1 MGELPTG
8 TITMLFSDVE
18 GSTALLS
25 RLGDR
30 YAEAL
35 SAQRA
40 IQRAAFAEF
49 GGHEMGTEGDSF
61 FAVFASAADAAWSCV
76 AAQRNLAGHNWPE
89 GITLRVRMGLH
100 SGEPARHEDG
110 YIGMDI
116 HRAAR
121 IAATAHGG
129 QVVASDA
136 TGLLAAPHLPA
147 SISLRD
153 LGFHRLKDIEAP
165 EHIFQLTAAGLPDR
179 FPPLRSLGA
188 ATSFPAP
195 MTPLVGR
202 GDELAALRATAA
214 RPNVRLVTLTGPGGV
229 GKTRLALAA
238 AALLHQ
244 SFPHGGYFV
253 PLAAVRDADVMW
265 KTIAGSL
272 DAAGDGP
279 DADVVTDYLRKRRA
293 LLVLD
298 NLEQLDGAAAVV
310 VALLAAAPEL
320 VILATSRR
328 PLHVL
333 GEHELPVPPL
343 GVPGSG
349 SPGEVAASGAAM
361 LFAQQAQL
369 VRPGFTITEGNAADV
384 AAICARLD
392 GLPLAIE
399 LAASRVKLLTPKA
412 LLARLGWG
420 LTLTAA
426 DAGRP
431 QRQQTLRDTIAWSY
445 ELLAPALAAAFR
457 RMGVFAGGCGLDSLA
472 AVAAIGMTYGG
483 EAAGSDALELA
494 AELQDLSLIIV
505 AEGPDGEPR
514 VGMLETIRNYALE
527 RLAEVGEL
535 DEARRRHARHYA
547 ALAEWAHGRYSGPQ
561 QLAALDQLEAEQAN
575 LRAALAWSLDT
586 PAEDPAE
593 RAQRAAIGLWL
604 TRELAFFWY
613 EHGHA
618 TEGRRWLERAIE
630 LAPDDAEAPLARAV
644 HGLGVLL
651 AQQGEHSRAV
661 ELLERNLALWR
672 KLGDREQESR
682 ELNSLGATY
691 RYLGD
696 VGAARPLLEESA
708 EIGRKLGSDHRVG
721 IALGNL
727 GQVESDAGN
736 LDRATELLHEALA
749 FHRKLGDN
757 AGVAIDI
764 ESLAVVSLRGSRPHE
779 ARDLL
784 AGVVG
789 YAANSGDTEFLAS
802 TLEVAACIA
811 AALGDRPPAARLAG
825 AAEGLRQQAGMPIP
839 RPDAALLEQFL
850 AAARAATAPRVWDA
864 ELAAGRALSEQQ
876 AAELLQSAVTRA

>member
-30 YAEAL
+30 YGEAL

-76 AAQRNLAGHNWPE
+76 AAQHELAGHDWPE

-110 YIGMDI
+110 YIGMDV

-121 IAATAHGG
+121 IAAAAHGG

-136 TGLLAAPHLPA
+136 ARLLAAPHLPA
-147 SISLRD
+147 NVSFHD

-165 EHIFQLTAAGLPDR
+165 EHVFQLTAAGLPER

-202 GDELAALRATAA
+202 DDELAALCATVA
-214 RPNVRLVTLTGPGGV
+214 RPGVRLVTLTGPGGV
-229 GKTRLALAA
+229 GKTRLGLAG
-238 AALLHQ
+238 AALLHHA
-244 SFPHGGYFV
+244 FPHGSYFV
-253 PLAAVRDADVMW
+253 PLAPVRDADVMW

-279 DADVVTDYLRKRRA
+279 DAEVVTGFLRERRA

-298 NLEQLDGAAAVV
+298 NLEQLDGAATV
-310 VALLAAAPEL
+310 VAALLLAAPEL

-328 PLHVL
+328 PLHVH

-343 GVPGSG
+343 SVPGG
-349 SPGEVAASGAAM
+349 GRAGEVAASGAAM

-399 LAASRVKLLTPKA
+399 LAASRAKLLTPKA
-412 LLARLGWG
+412 LLARLGDS
-420 LTLTAA
+420 LALAA
-426 DAGRP
+426 TDTGRP
-431 QRQQTLRDTIAWSY
+431 QRQRTLRGTITWSY
-445 ELLAPALAAAFR
+445 DLLSPALAAVFR
-457 RMGVFAGGCGLDSLA
+457 RVGVFAGGASLDALT
-472 AVAAIGMTYGG
+472 AVAAVGLPGG
-483 EAAGSDALELA
+483 DAAESDPLELA
-494 AELQDLSLIIV
+494 AELQDLSLITV
-505 AEGPDGEPR
+505 TEGPDGEPR
-514 VGMLETIRNYALE
+514 VGMLETIRDYALE
-527 RLAEVGEL
+527 RLAEAGEL
-535 DEARRRHARHYA
+535 DEARRRHAQHYA
-547 ALAEWAHGRYSGPQ
+547 ALAEWAHERYGGPQ
-561 QLAALDQLEAEQAN
+561 QLAAMDRLEAEQAN
-575 LRAALAWSLDT
+575 LRAALIWSLDT

-593 RAQRAAIGLWL
+593 RAEHAAIGLWL
-604 TRELAFFWY
+604 ARELAFFWY
-613 EHGHA
+613 DHGHA
-618 TEGRRWLERAIE
+618 TEGRRWLERATE
-630 LAPDDAEAPLARAV
+630 LAPDDAGAPLARAV
-644 HGLGVLL
+644 HGLAVLL

-661 ELLERNLALWR
+661 ELLERNVALWR

-691 RYLGD
+691 HYLGD
-696 VGAARPLLEESA
+696 LRTARSFLERST
-708 EIGRKLGSDHRVG
+708 EIGRELRSDHRVA

-727 GQVESDAGN
+727 GQVESNAGD
-736 LDRATELLHEALA
+736 LDRATELLRESLALY
-749 FHRKLGDN
+749 RKLGDE

-764 ESLAVVSLRGSRPHE
+764 ESLAVVSLRAGRPHE

-784 AGVVG
+784 AGVVV

-802 TLEVAACIA
+802 SLEVAACIA
-811 AALGDRPPAARLAG
+811 AARGGRPPAACLAG
-825 AAEGLRQQAGMPIP
+825 AAEALRQQAGMPIP
-839 RPDAALLEQFL
+839 QPDAALLDRFL
-850 AAARAATAPRVWDA
+850 APARAATAPGVWDA
-864 ELAAGRALSEQQ
+864 ELATGRALSQQQ
-876 AAELLQSAVTRA
+876 AAVLLRSAVARA